1 MKNNNKHLQ
10 KINENV
16 GGDAETNKTNNH
28 YLREIAKNT
37 GSNLPSKHCTDNYY
51 LKEIE
56 ENTAGGG
63 GGGDCS
69 RYIAQIRELEGEVS
83 ELEGNVSTL
92 TEQKTELENEVSELE
107 GDISD
112 LEDELETTKDQRDN
126 NIVLIDVDKLCPDD
140 TKVELIAIVTEN
152 GNKAENV
159 KVEFYE
165 EEIVGDSNG

>member
-37 GSNLPSKHCTDNYY
+37 GRNLPSKHCTDNYY

-69 RYIAQIRELEGEVS
+69 QYIAQIEELEGEVS
-83 ELEGNVSTL
+83 ELE
-92 TEQKTELENEVSELE
+92 EN
-107 GDISD
+107 ISD

-152 GNKAENV
+152 GSKAENV

>member
-37 GSNLPSKHCTDNYY
+37 GSNLPSKHCSDNFY
-51 LKEIE
+51 LREIE
-56 ENTAGGG
+56 ENTEGGG

-69 RYIAQIRELEGEVS
+69 KYIAQIRELEG
-83 ELEGNVSTL
+83 
-92 TEQKTELENEVSELE
+92 EVSELE

-152 GNKAENV
+152 GSKAENV

-165 EEIVGDSNG
+165 EEIVGDSND